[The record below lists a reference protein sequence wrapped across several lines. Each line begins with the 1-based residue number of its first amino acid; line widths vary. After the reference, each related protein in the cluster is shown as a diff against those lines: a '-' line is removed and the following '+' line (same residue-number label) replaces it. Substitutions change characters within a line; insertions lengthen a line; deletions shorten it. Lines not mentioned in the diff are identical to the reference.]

1 MSWNINF
8 KKMRKLAIYVLMF
21 LLALPAMAQK
31 GDKSDYDKE
40 KLESAKV
47 AFITQR
53 LDLSP
58 EQAEKFWPV
67 YHQHNK
73 QKRSLMK
80 EIDGLAEKGE
90 GMTNE
95 EATGLME
102 RKFEIQQEILDL
114 EKEFLK
120 KIVKVISPVQAIKL
134 DDVNK
139 DFARHIYRMQKR
151 NKNE

>member
-1 MSWNINF
+1 
-8 KKMRKLAIYVLMF
+8 MF
-21 LLALPAMAQK
+21 FFALPVMAQK
-31 GDKSDYDKE
+31 AEKSSYDKE

-67 YHQHNK
+67 YNQHSK
-73 QKRSLMK
+73 EKRNLMRQ
-80 EIDGLAEKGE
+80 IDRLVENGE

-95 EATGLME
+95 QANQIIA
-102 RKFEIQQEILDL
+102 RRFELQQQILDL
-114 EKEFLK
+114 EKIFLK
-120 KIVKVISPVQAIKL
+120 NIVKIISPMQAIKL

-151 NKNE
+151 NK

>member
-1 MSWNINF
+1 MN
-8 KKMRKLAIYVLMF
+8 KTAIYVLLF
-21 LLALPAMAQK
+21 LFALPVMAQK
-31 GDKSDYDKE
+31 RDKSDYDKK

-58 EQAEKFWPV
+58 EQAEQFWPV
-67 YHQHNK
+67 YNQHNK
-73 QKRSLMK
+73 QKRGLMN
-80 EIDGLAEKGE
+80 EIDSLGKDGE
-90 GMTNE
+90 GMTDE
-95 EATGLME
+95 EASILIE
-102 RKFEIQQEILDL
+102 RKFQVQQEILNL
-114 EKEFLK
+114 EKAFLK
-120 KIVKVISPVQAIKL
+120 KIVKIISPVQAIKL

>member
-1 MSWNINF
+1 MKQAVIC
-8 KKMRKLAIYVLMF
+8 ALMF
-21 LLALPAMAQK
+21 FLALPVVAQK
-31 GDKSDYDKE
+31 GEKSNYDKD

-58 EQAEKFWPV
+58 EQAEKFWPT
-67 YHQHNK
+67 YNQHSK
-73 QKRSLMK
+73 EKRSLMR
-80 EIDGLAEKGE
+80 EINRLVKDEEGL
-90 GMTNE
+90 TNE
-95 EATGLME
+95 QASQLIAKRLEL
-102 RKFEIQQEILDL
+102 QQQILDL

-120 KIVKVISPVQAIKL
+120 NIVKTISPVQAIKL

-151 NKNE
+151 DK

>member
-1 MSWNINF
+1 
-8 KKMRKLAIYVLMF
+8 MF
-21 LLALPAMAQK
+21 FFALPVMAQK
-31 GDKSDYDKE
+31 AEKSSYDKE

-67 YHQHNK
+67 YNQHSK
-73 QKRSLMK
+73 EKRNLMRQ
-80 EIDGLAEKGE
+80 IDRLVENGE

-95 EATGLME
+95 QANQIIT
-102 RKFEIQQEILDL
+102 RRFELQQQILDL
-114 EKEFLK
+114 EKIFLK
-120 KIVKVISPVQAIKL
+120 NIVKIISPMQAIKL

-139 DFARHIYRMQKR
+139 DFARHSYRMQKR
-151 NKNE
+151 NK

>member
-1 MSWNINF
+1 M
-8 KKMRKLAIYVLMF
+8 KHAVIYTLMF
-21 LLALPAMAQK
+21 FFALPVMAQK
-31 GDKSDYDKE
+31 AEKSSYDKE

-67 YHQHNK
+67 YNQHSK
-73 QKRSLMK
+73 EKRNLMRQ
-80 EIDGLAEKGE
+80 IDRLVENGE

-95 EATGLME
+95 QANQIIA
-102 RKFEIQQEILDL
+102 RRFELQQQILDL
-114 EKEFLK
+114 EKIFLK
-120 KIVKVISPVQAIKL
+120 NIVKIISPMQAIKL

-151 NKNE
+151 NK

>member
-1 MSWNINF
+1 M
-8 KKMRKLAIYVLMF
+8 LMF
-21 LLALPAMAQK
+21 LLALPGMAQK
-31 GDKSDYDKE
+31 AEKSDYDKE

-58 EQAEKFWPV
+58 EQAEKFWPT
-67 YHQHNK
+67 YNQHNK
-73 QKRSLMK
+73 QKRGLMR
-80 EIDGLAEKGE
+80 EIDRLGKDAE
-90 GMTNE
+90 GMTNQ
-95 EATGLME
+95 EAGILIE

-114 EKEFLK
+114 EKAFLK